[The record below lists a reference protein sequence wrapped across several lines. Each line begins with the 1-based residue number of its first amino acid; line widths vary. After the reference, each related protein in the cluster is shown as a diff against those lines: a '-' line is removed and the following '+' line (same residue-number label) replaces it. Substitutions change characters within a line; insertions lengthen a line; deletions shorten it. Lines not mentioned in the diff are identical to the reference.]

1 LKGKIKQLKDS
12 YGFISMQDSKDWIWF
27 GFRGIVNIDEFT
39 EGNEVEF
46 EMTDGQNGKKA
57 AKNVKLIKSQIQAQS
72 QSQSQAHNIQFA
84 TQTVDTPND
93 IKSLCSFEKD
103 GKRPHNDLFSA
114 YAQKIANTLAKADG
128 QKNSSTQL
136 RKFYDQVVRYYD
148 DVRFQPSIADREE
161 TLSRLMPYILK
172 LESTVFQ
179 AYEKSKIDANF
190 KSFIDASM
198 AQLRAK
204 PDFETLKI
212 FKTLFEAV
220 LGFYKTK

>member
-12 YGFISMQDSKDWIWF
+12 YGFISKQDSKDWIWF
-27 GFRGIVNIDEFT
+27 SFRGIANIDEFT
-39 EGNEVEF
+39 EGSDVEF
-46 EMTDGQNGKKA
+46 EMTDGQGGKKA
-57 AKNVKLIKSQIQAQS
+57 AKNVKLIKSQIQVQA
-72 QSQSQAHNIQFA
+72 QAHNIQFA

-93 IKSLCSFEKD
+93 IKSLCSFEKE

-114 YAQKIANTLAKADG
+114 YAQKIANTLAKADE
-128 QKNSSTQL
+128 QKNSPTQL